1 MKTQRGLNKIEQRKP
16 SYCLTI
22 TCYLHNIRLDE
33 MFKGSRVLS
42 ESLEHGRTWVQRE
55 NLENLFPHE

>member
-22 TCYLHNIRLDE
+22 TCYLHNIRLDK

-42 ESLEHGRTWVQRE
+42 ESLEHGRAWVQRE